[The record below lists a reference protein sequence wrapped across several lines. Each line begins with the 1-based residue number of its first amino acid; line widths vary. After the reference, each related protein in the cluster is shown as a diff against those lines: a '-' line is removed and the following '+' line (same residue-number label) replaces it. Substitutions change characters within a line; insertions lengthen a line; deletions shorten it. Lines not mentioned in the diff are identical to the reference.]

1 MASLF
6 INPTYITATEL
17 KDSTNVAG
25 LIAVTD
31 TERNRY
37 IVEAENMIDSY
48 IGFIRKFDSTQTRK
62 FPTMKD

>member
-17 KDSTNVAG
+17 TDSTNVSG
-25 LIAVTD
+25 LSASSD
-31 TERNRY
+31 ALKNRY

-62 FPTMKD
+62 FPTIKD